1 MWIWWV
7 HPRLHLYRRVKA
19 AKDFLFFT
27 LTTEIVK
34 FPYLLLTEEK
44 RFAGFI
50 VGVYLIE
57 QMIEEIMQVET
68 AKGLNLTVYE
78 GNRVDEK
85 HHLYGTLIEGRAME
99 LTFPVNIAGRPWFRR
114 LAKIVRGGCQP

>member
-1 MWIWWV
+1 MSLV
-7 HPRLHLYRRVKA
+7 ERRE
-19 AKDFLFFT
+19 T
-27 LTTEIVK
+27 
-34 FPYLLLTEEK
+34 
-44 RFAGFI
+44 FAGFI

-78 GNRVDEK
+78 GNRLDEK
-85 HHLYGTLIEGRAME
+85 HHLYGTLIEDRAME

-114 LAKIVRGGCQP
+114 LAKIVRGVSALNFLRLQVEPYILFCFYWL

>member
-1 MWIWWV
+1 
-7 HPRLHLYRRVKA
+7 
-19 AKDFLFFT
+19 
-27 LTTEIVK
+27 
-34 FPYLLLTEEK
+34 LLTEEK

-68 AKGLNLTVYE
+68 AKGLNLTEYE

-85 HHLYGTLIEGRAME
+85 HHLYGTLIEDRAME

-114 LAKIVRGGCQP
+114 LAKIVRGVSALKFLRLQVEPYLLFCFYWL

>member
-1 MWIWWV
+1 MTLV
-7 HPRLHLYRRVKA
+7 DRRE
-19 AKDFLFFT
+19 T
-27 LTTEIVK
+27 
-34 FPYLLLTEEK
+34 
-44 RFAGFI
+44 FAGFI

-85 HHLYGTLIEGRAME
+85 HHLYGTLIEDRAME

-114 LAKIVRGGCQP
+114 LAKIVRGGVSLKLPVVASGAVFTVLFLLAMIFEMN

>member
-1 MWIWWV
+1 
-7 HPRLHLYRRVKA
+7 
-19 AKDFLFFT
+19 
-27 LTTEIVK
+27 
-34 FPYLLLTEEK
+34 LLTEEK

-85 HHLYGTLIEGRAME
+85 HHLYGTLIEDRAME
-99 LTFPVNIAGRPWFRR
+99 LTFPVPVNIAGRPYFRR
-114 LAKIVRGGCQP
+114 LANNVRGVSALNFLRLQVEPYLLFCFYWL

>member
-1 MWIWWV
+1 MSLV
-7 HPRLHLYRRVKA
+7 ERRE
-19 AKDFLFFT
+19 T
-27 LTTEIVK
+27 
-34 FPYLLLTEEK
+34 
-44 RFAGFI
+44 FAGFI

-85 HHLYGTLIEGRAME
+85 HHLYGTLIEDRAME

-114 LAKIVRGGCQP
+114 LANNVRGVSALNFLRLQVEPYLLFCFYWL

>member
-1 MWIWWV
+1 M
-7 HPRLHLYRRVKA
+7 
-19 AKDFLFFT
+19 
-27 LTTEIVK
+27 
-34 FPYLLLTEEK
+34 
-44 RFAGFI
+44 GFI

-99 LTFPVNIAGRPWFRR
+99 LTFRVNIAGRPWFRM
-114 LAKIVRGGCQP
+114 LAKIVKGV

>member
-1 MWIWWV
+1 MTLV
-7 HPRLHLYRRVKA
+7 DRRE
-19 AKDFLFFT
+19 T
-27 LTTEIVK
+27 
-34 FPYLLLTEEK
+34 
-44 RFAGFI
+44 FAGFI

-99 LTFPVNIAGRPWFRR
+99 LTFRVNIAGRPWFRM
-114 LAKIVRGGCQP
+114 LAKIVKGV